1 MSNSFQLGWRNYVLY
16 RSDAV
21 LAAASGTVTVGS
33 LSALQDMRLSKR
45 VTVTAVSDGSGMATV
60 RLTWTLPSGSAPV
73 DLLGLLNYSVSAP
86 DAAYAIVSLTATGS
100 SGSFTVNADWARP
113 SADFPLHAWALATER
128 VYATSVTVEVVAA
141 FGGPG
146 EELTLT
152 GGGLW
157 AGPVWSPDEGLDAA
171 WSQEIVDPGTV
182 SRSVGGQGYP
192 RARQRYR
199 RWRGKVTH
207 VGIKEAYGDPA
218 NASYLDIQQLLYR
231 IGKTQPIALFPRT
244 KDAEGEVSTHLIHRL
259 GIYGHLAETGRIDHL
274 GGDFYQWTDAQVDE
288 LL

>member
-1 MSNSFQLGWRNYVLY
+1 MANSFQLGWRNYVLY
-16 RSDAV
+16 RPDAV
-21 LAAASGTVTVGS
+21 VAAASGTVTVGA

-60 RLTWTLPSGSAPV
+60 QLTWTLPSGSAPV

-100 SGSFTVNADWARP
+100 SGSFTVNADWTRP
-113 SADFPLHAWALATER
+113 SADFPLHAWALATTR
-128 VYATSVTVEVVAA
+128 VIATSVTVEVVAA

-146 EELTLT
+146 EVLTVT
-152 GGGLW
+152 AGGLW
-157 AGPVWSPDEGLDAA
+157 AGPVWSPSDGLDAS

-192 RARQRYR
+192 RPRQRYR
-199 RWRGKVTH
+199 RWRGKVVH
-207 VGIKEAYGDPA
+207 VGIIDAFGDPA
-218 NASYLDIQQLLYR
+218 SASYLDIQQLLYR
-231 IGKTQPIALFPRT
+231 VGNTQPIALFPRT
-244 KDAEGEVSTHLIHRL
+244 KDVSGAISTHLIHRL
-259 GIYGHLAETGRIDHL
+259 GMYGHFTKTGRIEHL
-274 GGDFYQWTDAQVDE
+274 GGDFYQWTEAEVDE